1 MKKFLS
7 FLIALMMT
15 FSVIGFAF
23 AETEEPDPEPEFV
36 RPVEIEAVDENG
48 DPIDGVA
55 LQLKDADGN
64 VVESWTAEGEQTVL
78 LPEGEYT
85 LKTVSAPDGYL
96 AGETANVVV
105 ERSEE
110 EQRVY
115 IGHWKPEY
123 HDHICTNEKHVGLEM
138 FWLDGDDGDIVAYCF
153 NHGLRNPSRDE
164 AAPTKYKEYT
174 ATEELLFKYALNKAD
189 GIESNDLYNH
199 VMAILWHSK
208 EIGATYHLD
217 EVEVR
222 YVTYMA
228 IKNFTD
234 PKKFPQY
241 DDNGNDLLIRDANGK
256 PIKDENGNYQYNAGG
271 TVLGAIVNHAKGE
284 GGLKPEFINA
294 YNYLIGCT
302 DYPADYHLYFYYPE
316 GFNIENDNSYQIL
329 ISAKEVPR
337 QDVKI
342 GVHPAAQFR
351 ITLKWKDQ
359 ENKDGLRPTPEE
371 LIPMLHLYLD
381 RTDVTEQYI
390 GGVTVIDNGNS
401 TYTVKFGN
409 LPKMNKTFSLRIDA
423 IEGYEQNVK
432 SVKDGGTLTLAHM
445 KQIKTVPLDPAPI
458 KPITPP
464 WGKKDK

>member
-7 FLIALMMT
+7 FLIACIMV
-15 FSVIGFAF
+15 FSAVGIVA
-23 AETEEPDPEPEFV
+23 AEDGDPDPEPEFV

-48 DPIDGVA
+48 DPIDGVE

-64 VVESWTAEGEQTVL
+64 VMETWTANGERTLLLSEGD
-78 LPEGEYT
+78 YT
-85 LKTVSAPDGYL
+85 LEGLSAPEGYL

-123 HDHICTNEKHVGLEM
+123 HDHICTNKKHVGLEM

-174 ATEELLFKYALNKAD
+174 ATEELLSKYALNKAD
-189 GIESNDLYNH
+189 GIESKDLYNH

-329 ISAKEVPR
+329 ISAKRVPTQEVK
-337 QDVKI
+337 VVI
-342 GVHPAAQFR
+342 HPSETFTA
-351 ITLKWKDQ
+351 TLKWNDRSNRDK
-359 ENKDGLRPTPEE
+359 LRPTPEK
-371 LIPMLHLYLD
+371 LLPKLHLYLGGEEI
-381 RTDVTEQYI
+381 TAQYPNCMTVT
-390 GGVTVIDNGNS
+390 DNGDN
-401 TYTVKFGN
+401 TYTVKIVNLSDEDLTLKIDSIFGY
-409 LPKMNKTFSLRIDA
+409 KAS
-423 IEGYEQNVK
+423 K
-432 SVKDGGTLTLAHM
+432 SSMQDGGTITLTHSVLE
-445 KQIKTVPLDPAPI
+445 KLDPIKPMPPV

-464 WGKKDK
+464 WGGSK

>member
-85 LKTVSAPDGYL
+85 LNGLSAPDGYVVDSTTPITVARL
-96 AGETANVVV
+96 A
-105 ERSEE
+105 EE
-110 EQRVY
+110 KGKFYGYWAQN
-115 IGHWKPEY
+115 Y
-123 HDHICTNEKHVGLEM
+123 HDNVCQNKKHVGLET
-138 FWLDGDDGDIVAYCF
+138 FWIEDENHNKTTAYCF
-153 NHGLRNPSRDE
+153 NHGYANPSGVE
-164 AAPTKYKEYT
+164 YTAYT
-174 ATEELLFKYALNKAD
+174 ATEDALFLYARNKKDDITSDELYRHVMYILLEGKTVLANSDFGIAEDDELLKDYL
-189 GIESNDLYNH
+189 I
-199 VMAILWHSK
+199 
-208 EIGATYHLD
+208 
-217 EVEVR
+217 
-222 YVTYMA
+222 YMA
-228 IKNFTD
+228 IKHYTD
-234 PKKFPQY
+234 PKLFPDGVLQAIINHASREKMEFPETYRNAFNALINPNGELPKY
-241 DDNGNDLLIRDANGK
+241 DDCI
-256 PIKDENGNYQYNAGG
+256 
-271 TVLGAIVNHAKGE
+271 
-284 GGLKPEFINA
+284 
-294 YNYLIGCT
+294 
-302 DYPADYHLYFYYPE
+302 LYFYYPK
-316 GFNIENDNSYQIL
+316 GYKIETESYQIL
-329 ISAKEVPR
+329 ISAKKVPHQEVK
-337 QDVKI
+337 VA
-342 GVHPAAQFR
+342 VHPAERFR

-423 IEGYEQNVK
+423 IKGYEQNVK

-445 KQIKTVPLDPAPI
+445 KQFKTVPLDPAPI

-464 WGKKDK
+464 WGKRDK